1 MYRFPI
7 KHFEDNLIFNQ
18 MKNECWASY
27 KMKGFN
33 YDYRHDDSKIQILNT
48 LARFIANIGIEAKI
62 LIIPISQDI
71 DSHYDTIIEN
81 LDKSDPLYN
90 KARIHALGSRDH
102 IKERIKRK
110 GSTNDYNVYVLTKLE
125 LKEAVVKNIKD
136 AVAYFIQHPI
146 NAIEEALGT
155 ETRLILEKEI
165 KSFQQMALEYFKKQT
180 KRISLE
186 KCSEDT
192 TQWLIKRIFRRGLG
206 EVKIRGNWF
215 KSAAGRRW
223 LKKNKEKLQMEEE
236 AIEEMIKRPWT
247 PFSERILRN
256 GETTKVTDT
265 RGILTLAEGKIDVKE
280 ETMVKIHHD
289 DGTSFQSFLS
299 ISHIPDGMMFPGCEW
314 LLVLQDFP
322 LQTEVC
328 IHIETIEHKDGINS
342 IGKRK
347 RDIKGQIEHV
357 KESREEIPEE
367 LWDAQENAA
376 ELEAEL
382 KRTRAPITRSSITIC
397 VAADNKEDLED
408 RVNFIKEYYED
419 NDFIIERSRGDQLK
433 LFMEFI
439 PGTGR
444 YVTDYIH
451 PLPPRTLAG
460 SMFAAT
466 RMLGDN
472 VGPYVGTTGII
483 EKNVYLNMGRA
494 CLLNRS
500 ASAAFLG
507 TLGGGKSFNANL
519 LTYLNVL
526 YGRGKA
532 LIFDPKGER
541 TKWLEFLP
549 ELKGYINVINLSPD
563 EKDKGK
569 LDPFIIYRD
578 NFDEASDMAVNI
590 LAEIFQLDPNEDQYI
605 AVLEAIEQM
614 KLDNEPK
621 CMINLANK
629 LMEFPKDDELAKPAR
644 MLGRKIQL
652 LRKTGMAGL
661 LFGDGTEEALD
672 FKNRINIIQIQN
684 LTMPKAET
692 QKKDYSREENL
703 ATVLMIPIASFA
715 KKFAMSGETVFK
727 LVLFD
732 ESWGLKTTAMGLKLM
747 DFLARMGRSLYAG
760 CIFIGHS
767 VKDVD
772 EAGIKNAIS
781 YKFCFKSTDTE
792 EIKRMLDFLDLEITE
807 ENIEEVRNL
816 ENGQCL
822 FQDLDGRVGKLK
834 FDAVYS
840 HLIKAFETTP
850 KEKKEGGQDEKTA

>member
-1 MYRFPI
+1 MYGFPI
-7 KHFEDNLIFNQ
+7 KHFEENLIFNQ
-18 MKNECWASY
+18 MKSECWASY

-62 LIIPISQDI
+62 LIVPISQDI
-71 DSHYDTIIEN
+71 DSHYDDIIQS

-90 KARIHALGSRDH
+90 KARIHAIGSRDH
-102 IKERIKRK
+102 IKDRIKRK
-110 GSTNDYNVYVLTKLE
+110 GSTNDYNVYVQTKLE
-125 LKEAVVKNIKD
+125 LKETVIKSIKD
-136 AVAYFIQHPI
+136 AIAYFFQHPV
-146 NAIEEALGT
+146 NSIEEGLGT
-155 ETRLILEKEI
+155 ETRVILEREI
-165 KSFQQMALEYFKKQT
+165 KAFQDMAVEYFKKQS

-192 TQWLIKRIFRRGLG
+192 TQWLAKRSFRRGLG
-206 EVKIRGNWF
+206 EVKIRGNWY

-223 LKKNKEKLQMEEE
+223 LKKNREKLQMEED

-247 PFSERILRN
+247 PFSERTLRN
-256 GETTKVTDT
+256 GEALKITDT

-280 ETMVKIHHD
+280 ETTLKIHHD
-289 DGTSFQSFLS
+289 DGISHQSFLS
-299 ISHIPDGMMFPGCEW
+299 VSHIPDGMMFPGCEW
-314 LLVLQDFP
+314 LMVLQDFP
-322 LQTEVC
+322 FQTEVC
-328 IHIETIEHKDGINS
+328 IHIDTVEHQESIS
-342 IGKRK
+342 TIGKRK

-357 KESREEIPEE
+357 KDSREEVSDE
-367 LWDAQENAA
+367 LWDAQENADA
-376 ELEAEL
+376 LEAEL
-382 KRTRAPITRSSITIC
+382 KKTRAPITKASISIC

-419 NDFIIERSRGDQLK
+419 HDFIIERSRADQLK
-433 LFMEFI
+433 LFMEFL

-472 VGPYVGTTGII
+472 IGPYIGTTGIV
-483 EKNVYLNMGRA
+483 EKNVYLDMGRA

-519 LTYLNVL
+519 LTYLNVM
-526 YGRGKA
+526 YGGGKA

-541 TKWLEFLP
+541 TKWLHLLP
-549 ELKGYINVINLSPD
+549 ELEGYINVINLSPE

-578 NFDEASDMAVNI
+578 DFDEASDMAVNI
-590 LAEIFQLDPNEDQYI
+590 LAEIFKLDPNDDKYT
-605 AVLEAIEQM
+605 AVLEAIELM
-614 KLDNEPK
+614 KEDNSPK
-621 CMINLANK
+621 CMINLSNK
-629 LMEFPKDDELAKPAR
+629 LMEFPKEDELAKPAR
-644 MLGRKIQL
+644 MLGRKIKL

-661 LFGDGTEEALD
+661 LFGDGTEKALD

-684 LTMPKAET
+684 LAMPKAET
-692 QKKDYSREENL
+692 PKKDYSREENL

-715 KKFAMSGETVFK
+715 KRFAMSGEPIFK

-732 ESWGLKTTAMGLKLM
+732 ESWGLKATTMGLKLM

-772 EAGIKNAIS
+772 DAGIKNAIS
-781 YKFCFKSTDTE
+781 YKFCFKSSDTE
-792 EIKRMLDFLDLEITE
+792 EVKRMLAFLDLEITE
-807 ENIEEVRNL
+807 ENIEEVKSLRNG
-816 ENGQCL
+816 ECL

-850 KEKKEGGQDEKTA
+850 KKEGGENEKTA